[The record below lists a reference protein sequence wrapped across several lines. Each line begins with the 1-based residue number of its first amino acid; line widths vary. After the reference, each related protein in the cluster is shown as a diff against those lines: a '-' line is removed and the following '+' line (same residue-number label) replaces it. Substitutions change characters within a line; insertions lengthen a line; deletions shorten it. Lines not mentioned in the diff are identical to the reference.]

1 MFYIIGVFIIP
12 KKRET
17 EIYEVIDESSNPLW
31 FGLFL
36 MPGNSKR
43 RMSVSIK
50 VVNCRE
56 EMDKRYSILR
66 EILHKNDCA
75 YPTKLKGGDDV

>member
-1 MFYIIGVFIIP
+1 
-12 KKRET
+12 
-17 EIYEVIDESSNPLW
+17 
-31 FGLFL
+31 

-56 EMDKRYSILR
+56 EMDKRYSILW

-75 YPTKLKGGDDV
+75 YPTKMKGGDDA

>member
-1 MFYIIGVFIIP
+1 
-12 KKRET
+12 
-17 EIYEVIDESSNPLW
+17 
-31 FGLFL
+31 

-43 RMSVSIK
+43 WMSVSIK

-75 YPTKLKGGDDV
+75 YPAKMKGDDDA